1 MILRYHRNLIV
12 IIVIIILEN
21 TLKINS
27 KAWRLHG
34 SGNNN
39 RHSEIWPLAISES
52 EIGLSDLEDNI
63 SGENSDGLISD
74 DLNTIAP
81 APVATDTTINDGSG
95 DEDEL
100 SAFNL
105 ERRSR
110 SLGEKKYFKYEVS
123 KEKPIYVLFPL
134 PKEKGIPEHNP
145 FGITID
151 LVKPV
156 VDEALAEVYR
166 RELIP
171 EGVLKINFENTQ
183 LSDAHGPNVAIHALV
198 KNQLDCIIGYA
209 FVYALAPV
217 ARMSP
222 HWEDD
227 NSHGIPI
234 ITSIG
239 LTANLDNRKEYQL
252 MTRISSPYK
261 VIKDAVLAL
270 FNKVK
275 WKRTVYLFHDRRH
288 GMTSPDIPYGECYL
302 MMASLEPYLSRL
314 HRMEHNY
321 FMFNELHHNRI
332 QIQEHLKKAST
343 MSNVVKMGQ
352 T

>member
-1 MILRYHRNLIV
+1 MILRYQHLIF
-12 IIVIIILEN
+12 IIVLINII
-21 TLKINS
+21 KVNS

-34 SGNNN
+34 GGNS
-39 RHSEIWPLAISES
+39 RHAEIWPLAISSPENGLTDDINES
-52 EIGLSDLEDNI
+52 
-63 SGENSDGLISD
+63 SD
-74 DLNTIAP
+74 DLISEQLNTIVTP
-81 APVATDTTINDGSG
+81 SG
-95 DEDEL
+95 VEDEL

-110 SLGEKKYFKYEVS
+110 SLTGKKYFKYEVS

-134 PKEKGIPEHNP
+134 PKERGIPEHNP

-171 EGVLKINFENTQ
+171 EGVLKINFEDTR

-270 FNKVK
+270 FKKVK
-275 WKRTVYLFHDRRH
+275 WRRTVYLFHDRRH

-321 FMFNELHHNRI
+321 FMFNELDHNRV

-343 MSNVVKMGQ
+343 MSNGWFNFFNARFFQYTQK